1 MKLSEI
7 EKAIADYDAVLRLD
21 PDDALARYS
30 RGVARERL
38 GDAAGASA
46 DRAAAQSLQPGVADA
61 FKKLGLR

>member
-1 MKLSEI
+1 M
-7 EKAIADYDAVLRLD
+7 LRLD

-46 DRAAAQSLQPGVADA
+46 DRAAAQSLQPGVVDA